1 MSKKVVKRVCYILGV
16 LLLLAIIAGASAI
29 IWYQSNISA
38 IYDLTC
44 SAKECELQKFTVKEG
59 EGAQEIANNLE
70 KAGLIKSAFA
80 FRIYLTLQAE
90 NKNLLPGEYQFSKS
104 MSVESIVKSLNSG
117 IPVKTIKMTFLPGE
131 TIRQTRQR
139 FIDAGFEETEV
150 DEALA
155 KKYDHELLKSKPAD
169 ASLEG
174 YIWGDTYEFYA
185 NDSVENI
192 LKKLFDQMLKVVKE
206 ENLIAKYQQKGF
218 TLHQGIILASVIQ
231 REAPSDYE
239 EKRHIAQ
246 VFETRL
252 QKGIVLGSDAI
263 IAYAAD
269 QINPYRD
276 KSDMSYLTTIGCPW
290 NSRRCAGLPPSPIS
304 TPNRDSLKAVADPTA
319 TDDLYFLTGDDYKM
333 YYAKTEAGHNANIK
347 NYCKKMCQIL

>member
-1 MSKKVVKRVCYILGV
+1 M
-16 LLLLAIIAGASAI
+16 LLLLAIIAGASAV

-38 IYDLTC
+38 IYGLSCTEN
-44 SAKECELQKFTVKEG
+44 ECKLQQFVVKEG
-59 EGAQEIANNLE
+59 QGAQEIAANLE

-90 NKNLLPGEYQFSKS
+90 NKNLLPGEYQFSKN

-117 IPVKTIKMTFLPGE
+117 IPIKTIKMTFLPGE
-131 TIRQTRQR
+131 TLRATRER
-139 FIDAGFEETEV
+139 FIKAGFEEAEV
-150 DEALA
+150 DAAFA
-155 KKYDHELLKSKPAD
+155 KQYDHELLKTRPAG

-174 YIWGDTYEFYA
+174 YIWGDTYEFFA
-185 NDSVENI
+185 DDSVEAI
-192 LKKLFDQMLKVVKE
+192 LTKLFDQMLKVVKE
-206 ENLIAKYQQKGF
+206 ESLIAKFQSKGF
-218 TLHQGIILASVIQ
+218 TLHQGITLASVIQ
-231 REAPSDYE
+231 REAPADYQ

-290 NSRRCAGLPPSPIS
+290 NSRRCQGLPPSPIS
-304 TPNRDSLKAVADPTA
+304 TPNRDSLRAVADPTP
-319 TDDLYFLTGDDYKM
+319 TDDIYFLTGDDYKM
-333 YYAKTEAGHNANIK
+333 YYAKTEAGHNANIR